1 MQYSY
6 HVMTKPNIF
15 PSQGNNLLDTVWAE
29 NKEAAIVEVSAKHCI
44 PAERLYAAQAIVRVG
59 TLTVSTFRDHENYGI
74 DIQMNNA
81 TFHLTSQQ
89 LQSLCQNITHAP
101 YKKENH
107 YATPSE

>member
-44 PAERLYAAQAIVRVG
+44 PAERLYAAQAVVRVE

-74 DIQMNNA
+74 DIQMND
-81 TFHLTSQQ
+81 TTSHLTSQQ

-107 YATPSE
+107 YATSSE